1 MTEPGEPRTEA
12 AAEGASADGALDR
25 VATLPNAISLLR
37 ILLIPVFVVLL
48 ANPETQVAG
57 MVLMAV
63 LMATDWVDG
72 QLARRLGQVSNVGK
86 LLDPVADRLIM
97 AAALVTL
104 VVIDAFPLWAAAV
117 VIGRDLLVLLVG
129 GLYLLPRGVT
139 IAVRPGGKAAT
150 FGLMCGI
157 FAIAWGN
164 LGLAWADFFRVAG
177 WIVFACGL
185 VLYLVTTVAYV
196 QDARRALAA
205 RRV

>member
-1 MTEPGEPRTEA
+1 MAESSDHPIEA
-12 AAEGASADGALDR
+12 SEEARGADASLDR
-25 VATLPNAISLLR
+25 VVTLPNAISLLR

-57 MVLMAV
+57 MLLMAG

-97 AAALVTL
+97 AAALITL
-104 VVIDAFPLWAAAV
+104 VVIDAFPLWAAAI
-117 VIGRDLLVLLVG
+117 VIGRDLLVLVVG

-139 IAVRPGGKAAT
+139 IAVRPSGKAAT

-157 FAIAWGN
+157 FGIAWGN
-164 LGLAWADFFRVAG
+164 LGQAWADFFRIAG
-177 WIVFACGL
+177 WLVFLAGL
-185 VLYLVTTVAYV
+185 ALYLVTTVAYF
-196 QDARRALAA
+196 QDARRALAE